1 MKTFTNLL
9 STLQIEMQEQGQT
22 GTWNTYMATARSML
36 TFAANKQITLQEV
49 FNRAFLHRYQIYL
62 LNRGCCYNTISAY
75 MRVLRAMAN
84 KAEKWNLI
92 KLETG
97 LFDHV
102 YTGSEPTEKR
112 AIPTEAVLKIG
123 RADLKKYP
131 HLKAS
136 RDLFM
141 LSFHLQGISFV
152 DLAYLRKADLK
163 GNFITYHRRKT
174 GSRISVEVLEPA
186 QDILEQYLNT
196 DKESPYLLTILT
208 ETGEK
213 VTTQYKS
220 TLRKFNRHLK
230 TLAEILGMEENLT
243 SYVARHSW
251 ATAAYHIG
259 VPTTIIGAAMGHKT
273 EEVTRVYLA
282 AFNTETLTYANRMVM
297 EELFGKKE
305 MSNKRKIWKNNTTKR
320 GEKNVSFLIR
330 ERHQI

>member
-1 MKTFTNLL
+1 
-9 STLQIEMQEQGQT
+9 
-22 GTWNTYMATARSML
+22 
-36 TFAANKQITLQEV
+36 
-49 FNRAFLHRYQIYL
+49 
-62 LNRGCCYNTISAY
+62 
-75 MRVLRAMAN
+75 MAN
-84 KAEKWNLI
+84 KAEKRKLI
-92 KLETG
+92 KLETE
-97 LFDHV
+97 LFDQI

-112 AIPTEAVLKIG
+112 AIPTEVILKIAQ
-123 RADLKKYP
+123 ADLEAYP

-136 RDLFM
+136 RDLFV

-186 QDILEQYLNT
+186 QEILEHYLNT

-213 VTTQYKS
+213 VHTQYKS
-220 TLRKFNRHLK
+220 TLRKLNRHLK
-230 TLAEILGMEENLT
+230 TLAEILEMEETLT

-273 EEVTRVYLA
+273 EEVTRIYLA
-282 AFNTETLTYANRMVM
+282 SFDTETLTYANRMVM
-297 EELFGKKE
+297 EELFGEKTLNKKE
-305 MSNKRKIWKNNTTKR
+305 KYGRKIALKK
-320 GEKNVSFLIR
+320 EEECLFLVR
-330 ERHQI
+330 KGTSNLLQT